1 MEDSR
6 LKQPRWLPLGKDFGA
21 LKIHLHASQLPE
33 LQVKFE
39 LRRVLDELKG
49 EAVMGTHARI
59 RKCSHGWGNIF
70 SMFGRDPNSAIVL
83 SSKAWLLSHQS
94 QPPSHILSEF
104 QAESWATLCIIA
116 HQAGFARA
124 PQTRSRALEL
134 LKRLL
139 RTVAGSAGGGDA
151 FDTLSPC
158 ELLAAARL
166 KAEECAGGQCAPEY
180 GCQHLRDIFRVALTN
195 EDSATIVAK
204 IIVSCTHRKNK
215 DCAATAALFQDV
227 ISKIAIK
234 LSENFDIIG
243 TSDPLAVD
251 TELRACKKRR
261 LDPETNAALLRL
273 AIHDKKAESIK
284 SLCQASGGG
293 WCPELM

>member
-1 MEDSR
+1 MR
-6 LKQPRWLPLGKDFGA
+6 
-21 LKIHLHASQLPE
+21 
-33 LQVKFE
+33 
-39 LRRVLDELKG
+39 
-49 EAVMGTHARI
+49 
-59 RKCSHGWGNIF
+59 
-70 SMFGRDPNSAIVL
+70 
-83 SSKAWLLSHQS
+83 
-94 QPPSHILSEF
+94 
-104 QAESWATLCIIA
+104 
-116 HQAGFARA
+116 
-124 PQTRSRALEL
+124 
-134 LKRLL
+134 
-139 RTVAGSAGGGDA
+139 
-151 FDTLSPC
+151 
-158 ELLAAARL
+158 
-166 KAEECAGGQCAPEY
+166 PEY

-261 LDPETNAALLRL
+261 LDPETNAAWLRL

-284 SLCQASGGG
+284 SLCQASGG